1 MYVFFMGVHLH
12 SKGTNFPSNCCCGCW
27 SQGCV
32 AKTTAASCKAWSVR
46 WFVVGFRKFFWP
58 NWDISPVV
66 WSRFNLTR
74 WIVFLECPM
83 LISHVG
89 PWNNSFNFICLISNA
104 GKNLNVTLVGWAN
117 LHGSSNLPIPSRWA
131 PSPVIGRGS
140 PPITKAISP
149 VKPFTKVI

>member
-1 MYVFFMGVHLH
+1 MTYLFQNHHFGYPCYFFHGCT
-12 SKGTNFPSNCCCGCW
+12 SSFKGPKFSIELLLWLLIPRLCGQNNRCKL
-27 SQGCV
+27 QGL
-32 AKTTAASCKAWSVR
+32 KR
-46 WFVVGFRKFFWP
+46 P
-58 NWDISPVV
+58 NWNISPVV

-74 WIVFLECPM
+74 WMVLFECPM